1 MSDKIVVS
9 GASGTL
15 GQLVLERLLARGH
28 AGRVVAVTRS
38 PAKLSAFAERGVEL
52 RAGDFDD
59 AESLMSAFAGVERAL
74 VISTDVLD
82 VPGHRV
88 RQHRAA
94 FRALAEAGAAHIA
107 YTSIVNPER
116 SRILISKDHAD
127 SELALRESGVSY
139 TVLRDN
145 IYSQMLLDNAK
156 RAVASGKLVDA
167 REQGKVGY
175 VSREDVAEVAAA
187 VLIQPPAASQ
197 VLDVTGPAA
206 LGSVEIAA
214 LLSELSGRTIAH
226 QSIPLAALVDGMVQ
240 HGLPRP
246 LAEIYASFDAGVAAG
261 ELAVTSDVVQR
272 FTGRAPESLGEFLRR
287 NRAAWAA

>member
-1 MSDKIVVS
+1 
-9 GASGTL
+9 
-15 GQLVLERLLARGH
+15 
-28 AGRVVAVTRS
+28 
-38 PAKLSAFAERGVEL
+38 
-52 RAGDFDD
+52 
-59 AESLMSAFAGVERAL
+59 
-74 VISTDVLD
+74 
-82 VPGHRV
+82 
-88 RQHRAA
+88 
-94 FRALAEAGAAHIA
+94 
-107 YTSIVNPER
+107 
-116 SRILISKDHAD
+116 
-127 SELALRESGVSY
+127 
-139 TVLRDN
+139 
-145 IYSQMLLDNAK
+145 MLLDNAK